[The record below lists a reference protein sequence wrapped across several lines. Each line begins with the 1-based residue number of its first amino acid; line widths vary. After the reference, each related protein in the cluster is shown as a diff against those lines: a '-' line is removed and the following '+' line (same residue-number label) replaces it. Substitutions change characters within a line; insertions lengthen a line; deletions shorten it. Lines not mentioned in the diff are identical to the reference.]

1 MNNKE
6 AKIMLRSYI
15 YNEIKNATS
24 YSELFDIQNKIVRA
38 EHFGHLD
45 SRSADVLLERCEKRF
60 KDVYL
65 IF

>member
-1 MNNKE
+1 
-6 AKIMLRSYI
+6 MLRSYI
-15 YNEIKNATS
+15 YNEIKNAYTF
-24 YSELFDIQNKIVRA
+24 SELSEIKDNIAWLERL
-38 EHFGHLD
+38 GDLD